1 MRPFA
6 KHRPAVERRP
16 TGLRAAS
23 ARPASAFVGVL
34 ALVTVL
40 WTCCISAEAST
51 ATPATAA
58 TSSITANTAN
68 TNTNVPAGVEHD
80 AEAESATPDS
90 AELEKWCKAIAAIEP
105 DGSVERCL
113 SLQLTEGQGR
123 SVKGVPLWS
132 TDITPPAAAAAPLR
146 VLVLGGIHAD
156 EEASVILVMDWIARA
171 RQAGRPVHW
180 RMAPLVNP
188 DGFFLPARTRVNAN
202 GVDLNRN
209 FATRQW
215 SEEARK
221 YWIKTTRRD
230 PRRFPG
236 PAALSEP
243 ESQWVHEQ
251 IGSFKPNL
259 IVSVHA
265 PYGVLD
271 FDGPPPPPSRLGN
284 LMLDQVGIYPGS
296 LGNYGGIVLG
306 VPVMTIELKNATRVS
321 TADAAAMWNDLQQ
334 WIGRKFLAA
343 GTKTRVSAAK
353 PARRGGR

>member
-1 MRPFA
+1 MP
-6 KHRPAVERRP
+6 
-16 TGLRAAS
+16 LRT
-23 ARPASAFVGVL
+23 AFVC
-34 ALVTVL
+34 LVACLVCL
-40 WTCCISAEAST
+40 PAWAGAST
-51 ATPATAA
+51 KQPRAQRNAK
-58 TSSITANTAN
+58 
-68 TNTNVPAGVEHD
+68 
-80 AEAESATPDS
+80 AEVVAPGPGID
-90 AELEKWCKAIAAIEP
+90 LERWCEGIAALEP
-105 DGSVERCL
+105 EGGLERCL
-113 SLQLTEGQGR
+113 SLQLTEGSGR

-132 TDITPPAAAAAPLR
+132 TDILPPAELPAPLR

-156 EEASVILVMDWIARA
+156 EEASVLLVLDWIARA
-171 RQAGRPVHW
+171 RQAGTTRPVHW

-188 DGFFLPARTRVNAN
+188 DGFFRPARKRVNFH

-221 YWIKTTRRD
+221 YWIKATLRD

-251 IGSFKPNL
+251 IASFEPNL

-284 LMLDQVGIYPGS
+284 LMLDRVGIYPGS
-296 LGNYGGIVLG
+296 LGNYGGILLG
-306 VPVMTIELKNATRVS
+306 VPVVTLELKQATRV
-321 TADAAAMWNDLQQ
+321 TASDAAAMWNDLQL
-334 WIGRKFLAA
+334 WIGRKFLSAGGATRIGAA
-343 GTKTRVSAAK
+343 MA
-353 PARRGGR
+353 GRQVMK

>member
-1 MRPFA
+1 MSRFA
-6 KHRPAVERRP
+6 ALAAGLLAAAVC
-16 TGLRAAS
+16 LCAAS
-23 ARPASAFVGVL
+23 PAPKPPRDGEP
-34 ALVTVL
+34 
-40 WTCCISAEAST
+40 EA
-51 ATPATAA
+51 AA
-58 TSSITANTAN
+58 PEVN
-68 TNTNVPAGVEHD
+68 
-80 AEAESATPDS
+80 
-90 AELEKWCKAIAAIEP
+90 AELEKWCKGIAAIEP

-113 SLQLTEGQGR
+113 SLQLTEGLGR
-123 SVKGVPLWS
+123 SVKGTPLWS
-132 TDITPPAAAAAPLR
+132 TDITPPTDMPSTLR

-188 DGFFLPARTRVNAN
+188 DGFFLPTRTRVNSN

-221 YWIKTTRRD
+221 YWIKATRRD

-243 ESQWVHEQ
+243 ESQWVHQQ
-251 IGSFKPNL
+251 IASFQPNL

-306 VPVMTIELKNATRVS
+306 VPVVTIELKNSKSVS
-321 TADAAAMWNDLQQ
+321 AAEAGAMWNDLQQ
-334 WIGRKFLAA
+334 WIGRKFLAT
-343 GTKTRVSAAK
+343 GSPTRVGAAK
-353 PARRGGR
+353 PPRRTTN

>member
-1 MRPFA
+1 MP
-6 KHRPAVERRP
+6 PATPRHALREPTPLRRHI
-16 TGLRAAS
+16 TASWLLAALAGVCTAAAAS
-23 ARPASAFVGVL
+23 PAPKAAREGE
-34 ALVTVL
+34 
-40 WTCCISAEAST
+40 AEAV
-51 ATPATAA
+51 ATAPEP
-58 TSSITANTAN
+58 N
-68 TNTNVPAGVEHD
+68 
-80 AEAESATPDS
+80 
-90 AELEKWCKAIAAIEP
+90 AELEKWCRGIAAIEP
-105 DGSVERCL
+105 EGGVERCL

-123 SVKGVPLWS
+123 SVKGTPLWS
-132 TDITPPAAAAAPLR
+132 TDIAPPADARAPLR

-188 DGFFLPARTRVNAN
+188 DGFFLPARTRVNSN

-221 YWIKTTRRD
+221 YWIRATRRD

-243 ESQWVHEQ
+243 ESQWVHQQ
-251 IGSFKPNL
+251 IANFKPNL

-306 VPVMTIELKNATRVS
+306 VPVVTIELKNSKSVS
-321 TADAAAMWNDLQQ
+321 TTDAAAMWNDLQQ
-334 WIGRKFLAA
+334 WIGRKFLAT
-343 GTKTRVSAAK
+343 GSPTRLGSAK
-353 PARRGGR
+353 PPRRTAN